1 MSFDELNEKQ
11 FTKNSRDIKHK
22 NKSKEIDEDKI
33 ISKQKKRAF
42 KLKIRQIE
50 EDDDSWKEWDKEI

>member
-11 FTKNSRDIKHK
+11 FTKNNRDIKHK
-22 NKSKEIDEDKI
+22 NKSREIDEDKI

-42 KLKIRQIE
+42 KLKMRQIE
-50 EDDDSWKEWDKEI
+50 EDDDSWKEWDK